1 MAMSDAR
8 SSARKAAV
16 EKYGD
21 ALPLQLLA
29 RAKKMMAE
37 RGYRPKGRPAAE
49 TVKERPGQL
58 GDDVFVP
65 HPGQDVGSGA
75 HKSWRDPHTLGE
87 LAAALVRE
95 RGWGT
100 RLEVADVGA
109 RWPQIVGET
118 VAANA
123 IFESFEGGVL
133 TIRARTVGW
142 ETQLRALLG
151 HLDAR
156 LAKELGEGVVKEIV
170 IGSPLGRPNWNT
182 GGWSVKGRGVRDTYD

>member
-1 MAMSDAR
+1 MSDAR
-8 SSARKAAV
+8 RAARKAAA

-21 ALPLQLLA
+21 TLPLQLLA
-29 RAKKMMAE
+29 RARKMMSD
-37 RGYRPKGRPAAE
+37 RGYRPKGRAAVE
-49 TVKERPGQL
+49 VVKEQPEKL
-58 GDDVFVP
+58 GEDVFVP
-65 HPGQDVGSGA
+65 VPGQDVGSGA
-75 HKSWRDPHTLGE
+75 HKSWRDPHPLSE
-87 LAAALVRE
+87 LVKALVRD

-170 IGSPLGRPNWNT
+170 IGSPNTRPNWNA
-182 GGWSVKGRGVRDTYD
+182 GGWRVKGRGVRDTYD

>member
-1 MAMSDAR
+1 MNDAQR
-8 SSARKAAV
+8 AARKAAA

-29 RAKKMMAE
+29 RARKMMAD
-37 RGYRPKGRPAAE
+37 RGYRPKGRTPVVI
-49 TVKERPGQL
+49 VKEQPEKL
-58 GDDVFVP
+58 GADVFVP
-65 HPGQDVGSGA
+65 VPGQDVGSGA
-75 HKSWRDPHTLGE
+75 HKSWRDPHPLGE
-87 LAAALVRE
+87 LAKALVRD

-123 IFESFEGGVL
+123 IFESFEDGVL

-170 IGSPLGRPNWNT
+170 IGSPNTRPNWNT
-182 GGWSVKGRGVRDTYD
+182 GGWRVKGRGVRDTYD